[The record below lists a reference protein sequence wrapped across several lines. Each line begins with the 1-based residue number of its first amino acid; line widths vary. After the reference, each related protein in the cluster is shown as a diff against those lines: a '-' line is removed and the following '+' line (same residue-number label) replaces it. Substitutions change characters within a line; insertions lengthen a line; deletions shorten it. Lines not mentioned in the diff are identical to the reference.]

1 MRTSSRSTRV
11 LASLTAVALMAGAAF
26 FATQVLGEETSACL
40 EKNQAIAKLKDA
52 NGGSVGRVAFGVDS
66 TCKTKV
72 AADLKNVPEGFHGL
86 HVHTT
91 GACDPAAFTT
101 AGGHWNK
108 AEADHGNHTGDMPSV
123 LGMDTGAGELDFLT
137 DRFRV
142 RELLGG
148 DGSAVILHASPD
160 NFANIP
166 ATTSSGGERYHSHAY
181 DTAGADQDSRATG
194 DAGTRFACGVVEKI
208 NR

>member
-1 MRTSSRSTRV
+1 MSTTNISKRV
-11 LASLTAVALMAGAAF
+11 FASLTAVVLIAGALF
-26 FATQVLGEETSACL
+26 FATQVLGQETSACL
-40 EKNQAIAKLKDA
+40 EKNQAVAKLKDA
-52 NGGSVGRVAFGVDS
+52 NGGSVGRVTFGVDS
-66 TCKTKV
+66 TCETKV
-72 AADLKNVPEGFHGL
+72 AANLKNVPEGFHGF

-123 LGMDTGAGELDFLT
+123 LGMDTGAAELDFLT

-166 ATTSSGGERYHSHAY
+166 ATTSTGSDRYHSHAY

-194 DAGTRFACGVVEKI
+194 DAGTRFACGVVAKI
-208 NR
+208 QN